1 MPVSMNNTQVVFND
15 TTAQTTAGVTSIVA
29 GTGISSSGGLTPT
42 IANTGV
48 TSIVAGTG
56 ISISG
61 GTGAVTITNSQPGAV
76 SSVNGQTGAIT
87 DTTLDAI
94 GSVVFAANVTTSNT
108 AGGATIAGSNLRYPS
123 TIVTAG
129 SPITQAGY
137 FTEGN
142 NNVYPQSYWVGI
154 IARRINDSNTAFQ
167 NPGNSTALSGTWRSM
182 GGTGARSTFYDAG
195 DNRTISQCNVGLF
208 VRVS

>member
-1 MPVSMNNTQVVFND
+1 MPLSMNNTTLTFND
-15 TTAQTTAGVTSIVA
+15 ASTQTTAGVTSIVA

-87 DTTLDAI
+87 TTNIDSI
-94 GSVVFAANVTTSNT
+94 GT
-108 AGGATIAGSNLRYPS
+108 TIACVH
-123 TIVTAG
+123 TVTAG
-129 SPITQAGY
+129 VPSAVSINQNSTVAGASLRY
-137 FTEGN
+137 SYTAATGEGRMN
-142 NNVYPQSYWVGI
+142 QQS
-154 IARRINDSNTAFQ
+154 
-167 NPGNSTALSGTWRSM
+167 GNSGSTGYNQGGTAPAGTWRCVGRSA
-182 GGTGARSTFYDAG
+182 GYGTFNDGCGNRFYYW
-195 DNRTISQCNVGLF
+195 TPGLF
-208 VRVS
+208 VRIS